1 MLQISLK
8 QKLIENPNYLN
19 DYAVN
24 VSRKNHIKF
33 NKVSSVIANDFI
45 ESDTFV
51 RQNLDEKFK
60 NKSKVIK
67 ESRITRLKNHIS
79 KLQNELSASEAI
91 YESLVFSKK

>member
-8 QKLIENPNYLN
+8 QKLTENPNYLN

>member
-1 MLQISLK
+1 MQISLK
-8 QKLIENPNYLN
+8 QKLTENPNYLN

-67 ESRITRLKNHIS
+67 ESRITRLKNHIN